1 MERNCNY
8 ISVKCSQLHN
18 LSDTSIKYHNHRNT
32 KNGSI
37 NQFIVFRQPI
47 GKENIEVG
55 SGGVRI
61 FSSQDRKRT
70 KHFKSQQ
77 NQTFHKNN
85 GYADPDPFV
94 NFIGDGGV

>member
-1 MERNCNY
+1 MFAPA
-8 ISVKCSQLHN
+8 QLR
-18 LSDTSIKYHNHRNT
+18 DTSIKYNNHRYT

-47 GKENIEVG
+47 RKENIEVG
-55 SGGVRI
+55 SGGVGVL
-61 FSSQDRKRT
+61 SSQDRKRT
-70 KHFKSQQ
+70 KHSKSQQ
-77 NQTFHKNN
+77 NQAFHQNK

>member
-1 MERNCNY
+1 
-8 ISVKCSQLHN
+8 VKYSQLHN
-18 LSDTSIKYHNHRNT
+18 LSDTSINYNNHRNT

-55 SGGVRI
+55 LGGVRVL
-61 FSSQDRKRT
+61 SVNNRKRT
-70 KHFKSQQ
+70 KHSKSQQ
-77 NQTFHKNN
+77 NQAFQQNN